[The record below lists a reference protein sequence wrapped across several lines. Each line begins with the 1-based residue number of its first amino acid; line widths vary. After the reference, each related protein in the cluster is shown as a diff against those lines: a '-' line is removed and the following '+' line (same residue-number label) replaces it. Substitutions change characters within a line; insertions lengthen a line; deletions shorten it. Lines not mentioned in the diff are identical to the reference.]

1 MRARGLL
8 VCLAALWAA
17 GPATRAQQVPPAG
30 QQRAVFRAEADRV
43 RLNVLATH
51 DGLPLRGLTA
61 EDFEVRDNGVLIS
74 GLEVTSTEERVSV
87 AVALDISGSV
97 AEDFMDE
104 MLDAVEGV
112 VNALRPGDT
121 AWLLTFAGQLD
132 LRAGPVQNREAIRT
146 RLEGL
151 RTGGGG
157 TAMWDALYA
166 SVSLASAGTA
176 RALALLFTDGLDS
189 SSWAT
194 ETQVLDAVRRSDVVV
209 TVVRPRHAIAPR
221 GSPVNYFLN
230 LERAALA
237 SGGAILKTER
247 SQSLD
252 EQFVALLD
260 QFRSGYVLSYAAGTI
275 PARDD
280 GWHEVSVKLRGRK
293 GRVQTRPGYFEPGR

>member
-1 MRARGLL
+1 MKM
-8 VCLAALWAA
+8 LAAAWLAVALWYVLPAA
-17 GPATRAQQVPPAG
+17 QGQPAPVE
-30 QQRAVFRAEADRV
+30 QQRAVFRAGADRV

-51 DGLPLRGLTA
+51 EGIPLEGLTA
-61 EDFEVRDNGVLIS
+61 ADFEVRDNGVLIND
-74 GLEVTSTEERVSV
+74 LDVTRTEQRVSV
-87 AVALDISGSV
+87 AVALDVSGSV
-97 AEDFMDE
+97 AADFMEE

-132 LRAGPVQNREAIRT
+132 LRAGPVQNREAIRA

-189 SSWAT
+189 SSWSG
-194 ETQVLDAVRRSDVVV
+194 ERPVLEAVRRSDVVV
-209 TVVRPRHAIAPR
+209 SIVRPRHAIAPR

-247 SQSLD
+247 DRSLD
-252 EQFVALLD
+252 AQFVELLD
-260 QFRSGYVLSYAAGTI
+260 EFRQGYVISYSAGRV
-275 PARDD
+275 PARGD
-280 GWHEVSVKLRGRK
+280 GWHEVEVRLRGRK
-293 GRVQTRPGYFEPGR
+293 GRVTTRPGYFESGR